1 MLCDDHPGHPMAGVI
16 RLRFAGFLNAGH
28 FEAALTSVAKRHPL
42 LYATVKKRRFGTP
55 EWRHNHET
63 PPVVQWDATPSA
75 NGFTPVCFTDLSLES
90 ATRFQVVNR
99 EDGHDL
105 LVQAHHACTDAQGLI
120 SLMEDLMIEYAR
132 LTGGAGSDG
141 SARTPDQAR
150 LLRRGAP
157 RLTCRGFMKM
167 LHKQAVGLRGVLQ
180 FIRNAP
186 VPLAVRGEDE
196 SVTGCPASFPNPIMF
211 ELSRTET
218 RSLFAAGRKGRVN
231 AGDLLMRD
239 LFLAIS
245 GWRQERAM
253 GSGADCFRVSVPM
266 SLRGATDQRMP
277 MANSFS
283 LVFLDRGHTDIKAPD
298 LLLRS
303 IHEEMQL
310 IKENQLQ
317 YTFLLSLAIA
327 RRLPGG
333 LPRFLAKDT
342 CRATSCFSNIGAV
355 FAMTPLP
362 RHDGKLV
369 VGGLRLESVDFV
381 IPLRQRM
388 HAAFCAHI
396 YGGRL
401 RILMNYDPR
410 HITQEDARDLL
421 EGFRRRVYRSMDEG
435 SA

>member
-28 FEAALTSVAKRHPL
+28 FEAALTFVAKRHPL

-75 NGFTPVCFTDLSLES
+75 NGFTPVRFTDLSLES

-105 LVQAHHACTDAQGLI
+105 LVQAHHACTDAQGLL
-120 SLMEDLMIEYAR
+120 SLMEDLMAEYAR
-132 LTGGAGSDG
+132 LTGDAGSAD
-141 SARTPDQAR
+141 STRTPDQAR

-180 FIRNAP
+180 FIRNTP
-186 VPLAVRGEDE
+186 VPLAVRGEE
-196 SVTGCPASFPNPIMF
+196 EYVTGCPASFPNPIMF
-211 ELSRTET
+211 ELSRAET

-310 IKENQLQ
+310 IKDNQLQ

-369 VGGLRLESVDFV
+369 VGGLKLESVDFV

-401 RILMNYDPR
+401 RILMNHDPR

-421 EGFRRRVYRSMDEG
+421 DGFRRRVCRSIDEG